1 MGSINTEYASKGLA
15 GTALGFGI
23 GGTALN
29 LLNNGCGGGILG
41 NLLGGN
47 CGCRGAGMMAEGQYV
62 ASLLAE
68 NAMLKSEN
76 YSDKVA
82 REAYQQTLADNRALR
97 DELYAFIKPIA
108 EEAANNRVNIATL
121 AADQKCCCEKQELR
135 EQIVLGKV
143 NEVALTLGGQIN
155 NLSTGFTNQINCI
168 NNTLAS
174 ITKTVVP
181 NSSVCPGWGNVTVT
195 PATTTTTSGSAAA

>member
-23 GGTALN
+23 GGAALG
-29 LLNNGCGGGILG
+29 LLNNGCGGSVLG

-47 CGCRGAGMMAEGQYV
+47 CGCRGAGMVAESQYV

-82 REAYQQTLADNRALR
+82 RETYQQTLADNKALR
-97 DELYAFIKPIA
+97 DELYAFIKPLA

-135 EQIVLGKV
+135 EQVILGKV

-168 NNTLAS
+168 NNTLAN

-181 NSSVCPGWGNVTVT
+181 NTAVCPGWGNVTVT
-195 PATTTTTSGSAAA
+195 PATTTTSGSAAA